1 MKERGVSGQLMRVGR
16 AADRRAE
23 AGRVRFIALLAAT
36 ALLALGIAAM
46 LTTHATYQGQSARGL
61 ARNPV
66 AQEDRPDLPGTA
78 LWAKSTDSVP
88 DGGFFSVV
96 FITPLTAKA
105 PLPPGLSAW
114 PAPGEA
120 VLSPRLRQLGA
131 GDGIATRYG
140 RAVAQIGA
148 AGLQSPDE
156 LLAYIRPQ
164 AALSADRA
172 TSIVGYGRPS
182 HASPV
187 RLGQLDYAK
196 PEWTFQIMP
205 GVLVLLPVAVLLVVA
220 ARSGSHSRD
229 RRTALVAALGGTPR
243 ARALIVLGEVSLPV
257 LAGSLIAV
265 AVVGV
270 FCATDVRL
278 PGTGFI
284 VSAVDVR
291 AWWWELLLGVVA
303 AAAMVVVA
311 SVAASRLAHATA
323 GNRPVGTRRSPTR
336 WAIAC
341 PVFLLIAV
349 RGPDFFAAGTPA
361 NVLINW
367 VGAAATLI
375 TLPAAIAV
383 LTAQLGRL
391 MSAMGR
397 RFGRPGLLVAGQR
410 VAAHP
415 GPTARMTAAVV
426 VSLGLLIQVVAWQ
439 GLFGDTARAAQAT
452 VDRIGS
458 SALLMQPGTAT
469 PQQMDAFVRRLPPTE
484 QAVQLIS
491 SGGQPTATLQGTCRG
506 LTALQLPCG
515 RQPTKLSGV
524 PKDPR
529 VREIIDWSASGST
542 AVVVRELPQ
551 PADSAPS
558 DPEGVPP
565 TILVSV
571 DGHDLH
577 ESALKQLAYEVLPKG
592 AAINTPGGEWLVAGQ
607 LKRSQ
612 GLWITFFGFIGILV
626 LAGASVISGTA
637 EFLRNGRA
645 LAPISVLSGNRRVYW
660 SAAAWGLFV
669 PFVLSGS
676 AGCLVGT
683 WLAFPKT
690 ADGSSFISG
699 AFLAA
704 CALGVSVM
712 GLLAWGWGANV
723 AARQA
728 NAWRPQG
735 D

>member
-1 MKERGVSGQLMRVGR
+1 MRVGR

-23 AGRVRFIALLAAT
+23 SGRVRFIALMAAT

-46 LTTHATYQGQSARGL
+46 IAAHASYEGQAERGI
-61 ARNPV
+61 ARNPIT
-66 AQEDRPDLPGTA
+66 QEDRPDRPAAA

-88 DGGFFSVV
+88 GGGFFSVV
-96 FITPLTAKA
+96 FIAPLTPDA

-131 GDGIATRYG
+131 EAGITSRYG
-140 RAVAQIGA
+140 RAVAQIA
-148 AGLQSPDE
+148 IAGLQSPDE
-156 LLAYIRPQ
+156 LLAYVRPR
-164 AALSADRA
+164 AALPADK
-172 TSIVGYGRPS
+172 TLNIVGYGRPA
-182 HASPV
+182 HTSPV
-187 RLGQLDYAK
+187 RMGQLDYAK
-196 PEWTFQIMP
+196 PEWTFQMMP

-229 RRTALVAALGGTPR
+229 RRTALVDALGGTPR
-243 ARALIVLGEVSLPV
+243 ARALIVLGEVGLPV
-257 LAGSLIAV
+257 LAGSLTAA
-265 AVVGV
+265 AVVSA
-270 FCATDVRL
+270 FWTTDVRL
-278 PGTGFI
+278 PVTGF
-284 VSAVDVR
+284 VLSACDVR
-291 AWWWELLLGVVA
+291 AWWWELLLGVVTSA
-303 AAAMVVVA
+303 AVVVVA
-311 SVAASRLAHATA
+311 SVAASRISRSVG
-323 GNRPVGTRRSPTR
+323 GNRPAGARRPPTR
-336 WAIAC
+336 WAVLC

-361 NVLINW
+361 NVLVNW

-383 LTAQLGRL
+383 LTAQFGRL
-391 MSAMGR
+391 MSNTGR
-397 RFGRPGLLVAGQR
+397 RFGLPGLLVAGQR

-415 GPTARMTAAVV
+415 GPVARMTAAVV

-439 GLFGDTARAAQAT
+439 GLFGETARAAQAT

-458 SALLMQPGTAT
+458 SALMVQPGTTAT
-469 PQQMDAFVRRLPPTE
+469 PQQMDTFVRRLPPTE
-484 QAVQLIS
+484 QAVQLIRIS
-491 SGGQPTATLQGTCRG
+491 GQPTVTLQGTCQG
-506 LTALQLPCG
+506 LTALQLPCS
-515 RQPTKLSGV
+515 RQPTTLSGV

-529 VREIIDWSASGST
+529 VREIIDWSASGSNT
-542 AVVVRELPQ
+542 VIVRELPQ
-551 PADSAPS
+551 PAGATTADTA
-558 DPEGVPP
+558 GVPP

-571 DGHDLH
+571 DGHDL
-577 ESALKQLAYEVLPKG
+577 SVPALKQLAYQVFPKG
-592 AAINTPGGEWLVAGQ
+592 AAINTAGGEWLLAGQ

-612 GLWITFFGFIGILV
+612 GLWITVFGFIGILV

-645 LAPISVLSGNRRVYW
+645 LAPISVLSGNRRIYW
-660 SAAAWGLFV
+660 TTATWSLLI
-669 PFVLSGS
+669 PFVLAGS

-683 WLAFPKT
+683 WLAYPKT
-690 ADGSSFISG
+690 ADGASFISG
-699 AFLAA
+699 SFLAA

-712 GLLAWGWGANV
+712 GLLACGWGANV

-728 NAWRPQG
+728 VAWRPRG